1 MVMKNK
7 MFLPFQFKIGGWILI
22 VAGII
27 LTIIYASTNLRISM
41 PVLAVY
47 SSYMEAKL
55 FTIFTTNFAEELIML
70 LYVCGFLLVT
80 FSRCRNEQESD
91 NELRLIA
98 IFKALIYNTIF
109 LAFSILFIYGNGFML
124 VLVLNLF
131 STFIFY
137 VLLFAWLKY
146 KRKRAQE
153 LS

>member
-1 MVMKNK
+1 MKNK

>member
-1 MVMKNK
+1 MKNK
-7 MFLPFQFKIGGWILI
+7 MLLPFQFKIGGWILI

-80 FSRCRNEQESD
+80 FSRCCNEQESD

>member
-1 MVMKNK
+1 MKNK
-7 MFLPFQFKIGGWILI
+7 MFLPIQFKIGGWILI

-27 LTIIYASTNLRISM
+27 LTIIYASTNLRISI

-70 LYVCGFLLVT
+70 LYVCGFLFVT